1 MDDHPV
7 SHPCGFCCSIF
18 NSREEKAR
26 HNLTHFVPCI
36 RCRLIL
42 PTKGLLLKHLHL
54 VHKKTN
60 VRLLDLH
67 QYPDA
72 GNQLVPETSTR
83 LYHLNAGGSF
93 ITFVVQFFDVDISAQ
108 FTIKG
113 CLLLLKSRCLVAL
126 PQSKRGSW
134 SWHHI
139 NHLYVYKLL
148 TSPNFSIARTVSVK
162 QGLENVQAFHNKGD
176 YPLFVPPTK
185 TVIKKAF
192 PEVFP
197 KIQKSPT
204 YSRWFQMNHL
214 KN

>member
-1 MDDHPV
+1 MYPLPVDIANQGAVAQASPSGSQENQHAAARPSPV
-7 SHPCGFCCSIF
+7 SWS
-18 NSREEKAR
+18 
-26 HNLTHFVPCI
+26 
-36 RCRLIL
+36 
-42 PTKGLLLKHLHL
+42 
-54 VHKKTN
+54 
-60 VRLLDLH
+60 
-67 QYPDA
+67 

-148 TSPNFSIARTVSVK
+148 TSPNFSIARTESLE
-162 QGLENVQAFHNKGD
+162 QGLENVRAFHNKGD

-192 PEVFP
+192 PKVFP
-197 KIQKSPT
+197 KIKKSPT

>member
-1 MDDHPV
+1 MTSAKMDDHPV
-7 SHPCGFCCSIF
+7 SDPCGFCCSIF

-36 RCRLIL
+36 LCRLIL

-126 PQSKRGSW
+126 PQSKRGS
-134 SWHHI
+134 
-139 NHLYVYKLL
+139 
-148 TSPNFSIARTVSVK
+148 
-162 QGLENVQAFHNKGD
+162 
-176 YPLFVPPTK
+176 
-185 TVIKKAF
+185 
-192 PEVFP
+192 
-197 KIQKSPT
+197 
-204 YSRWFQMNHL
+204 
-214 KN
+214 

>member
-1 MDDHPV
+1 MYPLPV
-7 SHPCGFCCSIF
+7 DIANQGAVAQASP
-18 NSREEKAR
+18 
-26 HNLTHFVPCI
+26 
-36 RCRLIL
+36 
-42 PTKGLLLKHLHL
+42 L

-60 VRLLDLH
+60 IRLLDLH

-93 ITFVVQFFDVDISAQ
+93 ITCVVQFFDVDITAQ

-126 PQSKRGSW
+126 PQSKWGLR

-139 NHLYVYKLL
+139 NHLYVCKLL
-148 TSPNFSIARTVSVK
+148 TSPHISIARTVSVE
-162 QGLENVQAFHNKGD
+162 QGLENVRAFHNKGD
-176 YPLFVPPTK
+176 YALFVPPLK

-192 PEVFP
+192 PVFP

-204 YSRWFQMNHL
+204 YSRWFQMNHP